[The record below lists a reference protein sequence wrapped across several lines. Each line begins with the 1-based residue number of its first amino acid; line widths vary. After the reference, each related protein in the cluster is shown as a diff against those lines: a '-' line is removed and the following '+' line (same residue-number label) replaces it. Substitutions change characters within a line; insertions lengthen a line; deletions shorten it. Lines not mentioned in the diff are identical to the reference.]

1 MYAYNYEEGKV
12 AYYETGKPKIVVTP
26 KEGVDFPLDEIN
38 QELDSYGY
46 DLLEV
51 SEDGSYYM
59 NGKLTT
65 ERAAACE
72 IISSYD
78 EVQSIDITCSVIH
91 QPEGFFSLVDIILPN
106 EYSLEEIAAE
116 YPELN
121 IVEKNSLAYV
131 DWDTSYNWDELSEF
145 NFEHNINSFNC
156 TTDIYNAFM

>member
-1 MYAYNYEEGKV
+1 
-12 AYYETGKPKIVVTP
+12 
-26 KEGVDFPLDEIN
+26 
-38 QELDSYGY
+38 
-46 DLLEV
+46 
-51 SEDGSYYM
+51 M

-91 QPEGFFSLVDIILPN
+91 QPEGFFSLVGIILPN